1 MAMVRSMTGFGQAE
15 ASSETVRVAVEVRS
29 VNSRYA
35 EVTLRSPRSLNNHEA
50 ELTRIVKQRIARG
63 RINVAIQVEETA
75 AAFQL
80 PALNTAFIQAYA
92 THLRTI
98 ADAAGTSPDLPL
110 ELFLKQPDIYL
121 REESDKPA
129 IQSEGVELFTLSQEA
144 LERALEAFCAAREEE
159 GRALDVD
166 FRQQLHTIHQLME
179 HVATVAP
186 RRIERARERLKA
198 RLAELTLPT
207 GVDEQRLEQEIVILT
222 DKLDLNEEIVRLTAH
237 LRSFE
242 STLAS
247 DEPIGRK
254 LNFLCQEMNREIN
267 TIGSKANDAEIAGAV
282 VGMKEALE
290 KLKEQVENVE

>member
-1 MAMVRSMTGFGQAE
+1 MVRSMTGFGQAE
-15 ASSETVRVAVEVRS
+15 ASSETVRVVVEVRS

-35 EVTLRSPRSLNNHEA
+35 EVTMRSPRALNTHEA
-50 ELTRIVKQRIARG
+50 ELTRMVKQRIARG

-75 AAFQL
+75 AAMSL
-80 PALNTAFIQAYA
+80 PAVNTAFIEAYA
-92 THLRTI
+92 THLRAI
-98 ADAAGTSPDLPL
+98 AAAAGISTELPL

-121 REESDKPA
+121 PEDSDLQA
-129 IQSEGVELFTLSQEA
+129 AHTDGVELLPLTQEA
-144 LERALEAFCAAREEE
+144 LQRALEAFSAAREEE
-159 GRALDVD
+159 GRAIDAD

-179 HVATVAP
+179 HVAKVAP
-186 RRIERARERLKA
+186 TRIERARERLKA
-198 RLAELTLPT
+198 RLAELTLPS
-207 GVDEQRLEQEIVILT
+207 GVDEVRLEQEIVLLS
-222 DKLDLNEEIVRLTAH
+222 DKLDLNEEVVRLTAH

-267 TIGSKANDAEIAGAV
+267 TIGSKANDADIAGAV